1 MNLILYNYQ
10 LFYLYIDY
18 LSYFNNE
25 NFYSN
30 LMRILFTI
38 FKYDENFLIY
48 FSKLNLFN
56 FDKFMTYK
64 NEDLNFY

>member
-18 LSYFNNE
+18 LSYSNNE

-38 FKYDENFLIY
+38 FKYVENFLIY